1 MATNDDWVARQ
12 EATEEDRRAYE
23 RERLILWTTEAVA
36 ELMASTGMSRADLA
50 RRLGTTRAQV
60 TQLLSGA
67 RTLTLGNL
75 ADIAWALGRRAVIKW
90 EPLRRGPFLSA
101 PVQPVDSHLAQR
113 LRSVAERPSPYDTER
128 GDDTP

>member
-1 MATNDDWVARQ
+1 MPTNDDWTARQ

-50 RRLGTTRAQV
+50 KRLGTSRAHV
-60 TQLLSGA
+60 TQLMSGA
-67 RTLTLGNL
+67 RNLSLGTL

-90 EPLRRGPFLSA
+90 EPLRSGSFLSA
-101 PVQPVDSHLAQR
+101 PVQPVESGPPPR
-113 LRSVAERPSPYDTER
+113 LRVAEGPAGYDTER
-128 GDDTP
+128 GDDAP